1 MYGLQ
6 KTTSHFHFFPFSRAL
21 HGGAQ
26 PKERA
31 FDVLGHRKDWGN
43 IEFRASTKAYH
54 NNNGDR
60 SSAASFHKTL
70 PHDDLGQVCP
80 PPPSICISS
89 PATKNI
95 MTLILHSLY
104 PYHTWGVCR

>member
-6 KTTSHFHFFPFSRAL
+6 NTMSHFRFFPFSRAL
-21 HGGAQ
+21 HVGVQ

-31 FDVLGHRKDWGN
+31 FNVLGHRKDWGN

-54 NNNGDR
+54 SNNGDR

-70 PHDDLGQVCP
+70 PHDDLGQV
-80 PPPSICISS
+80 
-89 PATKNI
+89 
-95 MTLILHSLY
+95 
-104 PYHTWGVCR
+104 